1 MHLQALVVLP
11 ASRAFT
17 MTVFGGPTYFT
28 VKQGLV
34 TDVRFTQSYPYE
46 TAAFAATSTG
56 QQTGSKL
63 GFNVGAD
70 VAYYFSNY
78 VGVGW
83 LMVQRRH
90 DRTSVGW
97 RRHGQ
102 RPSGRPARGG
112 RACASGSEST
122 RSKKTWKGEYRE

>member
-1 MHLQALVVLP
+1 M
-11 ASRAFT
+11 
-17 MTVFGGPTYFT
+17 
-28 VKQGLV
+28 KQGLV

-83 LMVQRRH
+83 LMRYSAATIGLLSAGDGTV
-90 DRTSVGW
+90 SV
-97 RRHGQ
+97 RV
-102 RPSGRPARGG
+102 GG
-112 RACASGSEST
+112 LHAAGGLRL
-122 RSKKTWKGEYRE
+122 RF